1 MDVILLLKYV
11 ADVEHIPPDAWDLDR
26 GTLRRRRLRM
36 VANPLDDRALR
47 VGRAVAGNTG
57 ATSVPDGTGGSPGS
71 PGATPDGRL
80 IVLSMGPD
88 AAERICRRSIAYGAD
103 EAVLLSDPAFSGA
116 DTLATARTLTAA
128 VRRITAD
135 LALDRPL
142 ILAGMQSPDGDTAQ
156 VPAEVAALL
165 GAPLIPYATGFE
177 LPEDPPEGDAHVL
190 TVEAMSRRRRQRYR
204 VDSGPIVITWTGL
217 APALPFATTLDGFRR
232 AATAEVRTWS
242 AADLGLTEEETGLA
256 GSATQVKKIV
266 SVPPSHSGGRV
277 VTLAEHPDPPAAI
290 GELAAF
296 IAEHASQS
304 GDGAPRGGDGA
315 RAAPPTGGGRSGDGA
330 QPPAGTGHHP
340 GDDPDIWVYM
350 EVAEADGGEGSVSEQ
365 SIEGGSLELLGKAR
379 ELAEELGVHATAV
392 VCARG
397 ADPELS
403 TILSTYGATRTIFLD
418 APARAATELTAL
430 THHRDASLLA
440 ATVRLRSPRT
450 VLIPATLLG
459 RSVSALAA
467 AELGAGLTADC
478 TGLSLESPDAKPRH
492 LLQTRP
498 ALGGNILATIVTK
511 ATGAAQPE
519 MATVRSGVFPVVR
532 FPRVEVRMEELT
544 LPAPDAGVGGPT
556 VRVRVEEQH
565 TGAGRPGANP
575 HGAAGQPGA
584 ATTPPY
590 GAAPADDARGVD
602 TNADVIVA
610 VGLGIGSPER
620 LDQYVVP
627 LIERLRQALGV
638 RVSLACSR
646 AAVDAGILPYEYQI
660 GQTGKSVRPALYI
673 AVGISGAIQHR
684 LGMEG
689 AATIVSI
696 NPDPDAPIHRVSD
709 FAVVAGVEESLPAL
723 TDALAG
729 T

>member
-1 MDVILLLKYV
+1 MDVILLVKYV
-11 ADVEHIPPDAWDLDR
+11 ADVEHIPPDAWDLER

-36 VANPLDDRALR
+36 VANPLDDRALL
-47 VGRAVAGNTG
+47 VGRALSGTTG
-57 ATSVPDGTGGSPGS
+57 ATPG
-71 PGATPDGRL
+71 GRL
-80 IVLSMGPD
+80 IVISMGPD
-88 AAERICRRSIAYGAD
+88 AAERICRRAIAYGAD
-103 EAVLLSDPAFSGA
+103 EAILLSDSAFSGA

-128 VRRITAD
+128 IYRIIAEF
-135 LALDRPL
+135 ALDRPL

-177 LPEDPPEGDAHVL
+177 LPEDLPEELPEGDAHAL
-190 TVEAMSRRRRQRYR
+190 TVEAMSRRHRRRYT
-204 VDSGPIVITWTGL
+204 VTGGPVVITWTGL
-217 APALPFATTLDGFRR
+217 APALPFATTLEGFRR
-232 AATAEVRTWS
+232 AVAASIRNWG
-242 AADLGLTEEETGLA
+242 AADLGLKKEETGLD
-256 GSATQVKKIV
+256 GSATQVRKIV
-266 SVPPSHSGGRV
+266 SVPPAHAGGRV

-290 GELAAF
+290 TELAAF
-296 IAEHASQS
+296 IAGRATGPRKSAEGQR
-304 GDGAPRGGDGA
+304 GDGQRGDGA
-315 RAAPPTGGGRSGDGA
+315 RAAPDAQSGDGA
-330 QPPAGTGHHP
+330 QPPTVTGFRP

-350 EVAEADGGEGSVSEQ
+350 EVAEPGSGEGRASEE
-365 SIEGGSLELLGKAR
+365 SIEEGSLELLGKAR
-379 ELAEELGVHATAV
+379 ELAEEIGVHATAV
-392 VCARG
+392 FCGCG

-403 TILSTYGATRTIFLD
+403 ARLSTYGATRTVFLD
-418 APARAATELTAL
+418 AQTRAAAELHELA
-430 THHRDASLLA
+430 HHRDASLLA
-440 ATVRLRSPRT
+440 AAVRRRSPRT
-450 VLIPATLLG
+450 VLLPATLLG

-478 TGLSLESPDAKPRH
+478 TGLSLESPDAKPRR

-511 ATGAAQPE
+511 VTGRAQPE

-532 FPRVEVRMEELT
+532 FPRADVPSEELK
-544 LPAPDAGVGGPT
+544 LPAPHPGLGGQTARTGVDD
-556 VRVRVEEQH
+556 QH
-565 TGAGRPGANP
+565 TGTGRPGV
-575 HGAAGQPGA
+575 GSSSAAGRG
-584 ATTPPY
+584 
-590 GAAPADDARGVD
+590 APAAAGYAARGVD

-620 LDQYVVP
+620 LDQYVAP

-660 GQTGKSVRPALYI
+660 GQTGKSVRPAVYI
-673 AVGISGAIQHR
+673 ALGISGAIQHR

-696 NPDPDAPIHRVSD
+696 NPDADAPIHRVSD
-709 FAVVAGVEESLPAL
+709 FAVVAGIEDSLPVL
-723 TDALAG
+723 TDTLVS